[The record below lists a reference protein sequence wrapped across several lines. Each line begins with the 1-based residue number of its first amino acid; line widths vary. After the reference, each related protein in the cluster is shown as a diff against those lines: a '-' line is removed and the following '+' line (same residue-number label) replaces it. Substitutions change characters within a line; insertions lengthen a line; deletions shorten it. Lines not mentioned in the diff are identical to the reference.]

1 MTQFYE
7 ILSAIGDLVKRLH
20 TAIFAVVL
28 AGSMTS
34 CGLDTDE
41 VINDLNNQLEDE
53 GEIYYDPS
61 CDDVDQDG
69 WCD

>member
-1 MTQFYE
+1 MD
-7 ILSAIGDLVKRLH
+7 DLVKRLRS
-20 TAIFAVVL
+20 AIFVFVL

-61 CDDVDQDG
+61 CEDADQDG